1 MIKYN
6 CFSFVIIGITIFLCS
21 CGTDSVSKKNHS
33 SAMGTDFEFEKSA
46 TVSGTLEKLG
56 YENLAGTKM
65 ETYILVLD
73 KSINVA
79 SKNPD
84 ILSQKNIKEI
94 QVGFSD
100 SETSIAAL
108 LNKNVTLKGD
118 LYPEQTVNDRRP
130 VVMINA
136 TVTK

>member
-1 MIKYN
+1 
-6 CFSFVIIGITIFLCS
+6 
-21 CGTDSVSKKNHS
+21 
-33 SAMGTDFEFEKSA
+33 MGTDFEFEKSA

-100 SETSIAAL
+100 SEKSIAAL
-108 LNKNVTLKGD
+108 LNKNITLKGD